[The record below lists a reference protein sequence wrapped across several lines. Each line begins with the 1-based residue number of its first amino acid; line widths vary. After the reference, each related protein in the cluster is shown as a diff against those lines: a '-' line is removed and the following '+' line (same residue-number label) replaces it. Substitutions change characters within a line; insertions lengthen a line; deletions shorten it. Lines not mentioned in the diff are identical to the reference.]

1 MCVCLCVCACV
12 WLCVHVWARVRVCMH
27 VCVCVCVHFWL
38 MPFMASSHMYLRPS
52 LSQHGSRAMIWDPIL
67 GCDVLVFSENPV
79 TPKRRIK
86 ISPET
91 RRREDQEHQE
101 RVRMWTNDAREQE
114 RAHEHRERQAMD
126 TEELLQMLD
135 S

>member
-1 MCVCLCVCACV
+1 
-12 WLCVHVWARVRVCMH
+12 
-27 VCVCVCVHFWL
+27 
-38 MPFMASSHMYLRPS
+38 
-52 LSQHGSRAMIWDPIL
+52 MIWNPIL
-67 GCDVLVFSENPV
+67 GCDVPVSTKDPV

-101 RVRMWTNDAREQE
+101 QVRMWMNDAREQE

-126 TEELLQMLD
+126 TEELLQLLD